1 MGVVTLRTGLTPDLL
16 RAWEKRYGAV
26 TPSRSSAGQRVYTD
40 ADIERLAL
48 LARAV
53 KGGRA
58 IGQIASLPVREL
70 QRIVEEDAKAL
81 GARTPSSTA
90 SPAESRASLQAAAL
104 AAIERF
110 DAAELESTLR
120 STALRLGIDEALDG
134 VIAPLLLD
142 IGARWHAGRLGPAH
156 EHLATAVIRRTLH
169 WMMDTGAPPSGE
181 RALVVATL
189 AGQAHELGAMLAAA
203 AASSHGWRV
212 IYLGA
217 NLPARDISVAAN
229 QTRASAVAL
238 SFVHPAED
246 PTMADALRELRATLL
261 SGIAILAGGSAAANY
276 APALAAVGAARF
288 GSIRELRAWL
298 RGANRTV

>member
-1 MGVVTLRTGLTPDLL
+1 MGVVTLRTGLTADVL
-16 RAWEKRYGAV
+16 RAWEKRYGV
-26 TPSRSSAGQRVYTD
+26 VSPSRSSAGQRVYTD
-40 ADIERLAL
+40 ADIERLTL

-53 KGGRA
+53 RGGRA
-58 IGQIASLPVREL
+58 IGQVANLPLREL
-70 QRIVEEDAKAL
+70 QRMVEQDAKAL
-81 GARTPSSTA
+81 GAMSPPSTV
-90 SPAESRASLQAAAL
+90 SPTESRATLQAAAL

-110 DAAELESTLR
+110 DAVELESTLR
-120 STALRLGIDEALDG
+120 GTALRLGIDETLDG
-134 VIAPLLLD
+134 VIGPLLVD

-156 EHLATAVIRRTLH
+156 EHLATSVIRRTLS
-169 WMMDTGAPPSGE
+169 WMMDTGTPPTME

-212 IYLGA
+212 VYLGA
-217 NLPARDISVAAN
+217 NLPAREIGVAAN
-229 QTRASAVAL
+229 HTRASAVAL
-238 SFVHPAED
+238 SFVHPADD

-276 APALAAVGAARF
+276 APALAAVGASRF

-298 RGANRTV
+298 RNANRTV

>member
-1 MGVVTLRTGLTPDLL
+1 VS
-16 RAWEKRYGAV
+16 
-26 TPSRSSAGQRVYTD
+26 PSRSRAGQRVYTD
-40 ADIERLAL
+40 ADIERLTL

-53 KGGRA
+53 RGGRA
-58 IGQIASLPVREL
+58 IGQVANLPLREL
-70 QRIVEEDAKAL
+70 QRMVEQDAKAL
-81 GARTPSSTA
+81 GAMSPPSTV
-90 SPAESRASLQAAAL
+90 SPTESRATLQAAAL

-110 DAAELESTLR
+110 DAVELESTLR
-120 STALRLGIDEALDG
+120 GTALRLGIDETLDG
-134 VIAPLLLD
+134 VIGPLLVD

-156 EHLATAVIRRTLH
+156 EHLATSVIRRTLS
-169 WMMDTGAPPSGE
+169 WMMDTGTPPTME

-212 IYLGA
+212 VYLGA
-217 NLPARDISVAAN
+217 NLPAREIGVAAN
-229 QTRASAVAL
+229 HTRASAVAL

-246 PTMADALRELRATLL
+246 PTVADALRELRATLL

-276 APALAAVGAARF
+276 APALAAVGASRF

-298 RGANRTV
+298 RNANRTV

>member
-16 RAWEKRYGAV
+16 RAWEKRYGV
-26 TPSRSSAGQRVYTD
+26 MSPSRSSAGQRVYTD

-58 IGQIASLPVREL
+58 IGLVAKLPLREL
-70 QRIVEEDAKAL
+70 QRVVEEDAKAL
-81 GARTPSSTA
+81 GAMSPPSTPSPT
-90 SPAESRASLQAAAL
+90 ESRATLQATAFAT
-104 AAIERF
+104 IERF
-110 DAAELESTLR
+110 DAVELESLLR
-120 STALRLGIDEALDG
+120 TTALRLGIDETLDG
-134 VIAPLLLD
+134 VVGPLRID
-142 IGARWHAGRLGPAH
+142 IGARWHEGRLSPAN
-156 EHLATAVIRRTLH
+156 EHLATAVIRRTLS
-169 WMMDTGAPPSGE
+169 WMMDTGTPPPMG
-181 RALVVATL
+181 RTLVVATL

-212 IYLGA
+212 VYLGA
-217 NLPARDISVAAN
+217 NLPSRDIGVAAN
-229 QTRASAVAL
+229 HTRASAVAL

-246 PTMADALRELRATLL
+246 PRMADALRELRATLL

-276 APALAAVGAARF
+276 APALAAVGASRF

>member
-1 MGVVTLRTGLTPDLL
+1 MGVVTLRTGLSPDLL
-16 RAWEKRYGAV
+16 RAWEKRYGV
-26 TPSRSSAGQRVYTD
+26 VSPSRSSAGQRVYTD

-58 IGQIASLPVREL
+58 IGQVANLPLREL

-81 GARTPSSTA
+81 RAMSPPLTPSPT
-90 SPAESRASLQAAAL
+90 ESRASLQAAAL

-120 STALRLGIDEALDG
+120 STALRLGIDETLDG
-134 VIAPLLLD
+134 VIGPLLLD
-142 IGARWHAGRLGPAH
+142 IGARWHAGLLGPAH
-156 EHLATAVIRRTLH
+156 EHLATAVIRRTLN
-169 WMMDTGAPPSGE
+169 WMMDAGSPPPVE

-212 IYLGA
+212 VYLGA
-217 NLPARDISVAAN
+217 NLPARDVSVAAN

-276 APALAAVGAARF
+276 APALAAVGASRF

-298 RGANRTV
+298 GAVHRTA